1 MRPSQPSTLFARPPS
16 PTPLHELV
24 KQRSTTRRRKEV
36 WSTVAYVGVL
46 LVWLGTVFAVQDES
60 SWWVLAVP
68 IGLTVWLIAVEG
80 D

>member
-1 MRPSQPSTLFARPPS
+1 
-16 PTPLHELV
+16 V
-24 KQRSTTRRRKEV
+24 C
-36 WSTVAYVGVL
+36 STVAYVGVL